1 MNQRRTYQGRPLVR
15 PDDEVAD
22 QGLGFDVA
30 TLMGRRQLLRTLGLG
45 AAALGL
51 AACSTGAAGGT
62 SSTPI
67 ATSSAATPSD
77 EIPDETAGPLS
88 R

>member
-1 MNQRRTYQGRPLVR
+1 MNQRSYQGRPLVR
-15 PDDEVAD
+15 PDEDVVD

-51 AACSTGAAGGT
+51 AACSAGTASGT
-62 SSTPI
+62 SS
-67 ATSSAATPSD
+67 SSAMSASD
-77 EIPDETAGPLS
+77 SLDHRRDPRRDSGSLPG
-88 R
+88 